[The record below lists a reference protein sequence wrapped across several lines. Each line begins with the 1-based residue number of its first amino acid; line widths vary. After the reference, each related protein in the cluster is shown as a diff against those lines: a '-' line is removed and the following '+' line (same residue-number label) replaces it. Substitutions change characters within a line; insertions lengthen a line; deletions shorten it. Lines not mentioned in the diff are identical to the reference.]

1 MGAPTLQSGRPSH
14 GQKFEVY
21 EEEEEP
27 ELWMAAAQ
35 GDVARVQRLV
45 ESGADVGWADTFGST
60 ALHCA
65 CTNGHAVCARLLIT
79 ARASVD
85 QTNKNGA
92 TALHVACCDGHAECV
107 ELLLAANAAW
117 PDLTRLLCNQP
128 DKNGATALHQASAHG
143 HERCVALLVEAT
155 DLRRKCLGKTSSN
168 LHLVPEA
175 G

>member
-1 MGAPTLQSGRPSH
+1 MSLPVQDGAEGAPCWRTTFLSSLPRARRRVTKPDNSILIAADRSIPAPSPTMGAPILQSGRPSH

-45 ESGADVGWADTFGST
+45 ESGADVAWADTFGST

-85 QTNKNGA
+85 QTNKN
-92 TALHVACCDGHAECV
+92 LSLIHI
-107 ELLLAANAAW
+107 
-117 PDLTRLLCNQP
+117 
-128 DKNGATALHQASAHG
+128 
-143 HERCVALLVEAT
+143 
-155 DLRRKCLGKTSSN
+155 
-168 LHLVPEA
+168 
-175 G
+175 

>member
-45 ESGADVGWADTFGST
+45 ESEADVAWADTFGST

-92 TALHVACCDGHAECV
+92 TALHVACWNSSGICPERSGQPLECTANNFYDDATNDPGAC
-107 ELLLAANAAW
+107 AALIASGT
-117 PDLTRLLCNQP
+117 LTCA
-128 DKNGATALHQASAHG
+128 DDFDHG
-143 HERCVALLVEAT
+143 
-155 DLRRKCLGKTSSN
+155 GQYQ
-168 LHLVPEA
+168 